1 MTPAAHDQ
9 VAILAQQREE
19 LSLALRRAEQAH
31 CLAIIDHLA
40 AKIRARCPEA
50 VYVAF
55 DRSGQ
60 DHAVTVY
67 GVLGEQPSP
76 LGACPWLWDGTQA
89 GHPLNE
95 IDSDITLDVEYALLP
110 PTSPAW
116 ALVHRNTGID
126 GSWLLELP
134 PVDRAARVA
143 ELIRGDH
150 PAATAV
156 IVDGRAG
163 GGRVVGVIEEQ
174 ADSDAPAR
182 VVRPRLSNACDD
194 ALTRLVAQVFLLPPL
209 ADRHLMPV
217 PSGFAHP
224 HGSSVSDQVRLLPL
238 PPTA

>member
-9 VAILAQQREE
+9 VATLAQQREE

-31 CLAIIDHLA
+31 CLGIIDHLA

-50 VYVAF
+50 VYVAI

-60 DHAVTVY
+60 DRAVTVY

-95 IDSDITLDVEYALLP
+95 IDSDITLDIEYALLP
-110 PTSPAW
+110 PTSPVW
-116 ALVHRNTGID
+116 ALVHRNTGMD

-134 PVDRAARVA
+134 PADRAARVA
-143 ELIRGDH
+143 ELIRGHH

-174 ADSDAPAR
+174 VDDDAPAP
-182 VVRPRLSNACDD
+182 VAQPRLSKACDD
-194 ALTRLVAQVFLLPPL
+194 ALTRLVAQVFLLP
-209 ADRHLMPV
+209 R
-217 PSGFAHP
+217 
-224 HGSSVSDQVRLLPL
+224 RW
-238 PPTA
+238 PTVT